1 MPAQL
6 LTVALERTST
16 RQCALPRSGFVLG
29 RRAAGLAGF
38 LPCGTEA
45 GHPLTFCAFG
55 EVECIFDINAKITDF
70 AFDLRM
76 AEQSRVHNARH
87 AMSLKLKDLLCGIW
101 CYRIC

>member
-1 MPAQL
+1 MNAPQL
-6 LTVALERTST
+6 ANAFSREAGS
-16 RQCALPRSGFVLG
+16 CLG
-29 RRAAGLAGF
+29 RRAAELAGF

-76 AEQSRVHNARH
+76 AEQ
-87 AMSLKLKDLLCGIW
+87 DLNGA
-101 CYRIC
+101 